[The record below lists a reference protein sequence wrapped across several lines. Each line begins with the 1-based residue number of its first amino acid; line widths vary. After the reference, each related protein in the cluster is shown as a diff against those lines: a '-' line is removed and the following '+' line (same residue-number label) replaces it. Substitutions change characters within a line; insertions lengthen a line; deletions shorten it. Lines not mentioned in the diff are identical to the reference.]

1 MTIKNDISFRFSEND
16 LRNGADVIMIINL
29 PVRCK
34 IISVRIYR
42 KNLQTQKK
50 KIDIKN
56 ISTYIFYSNHFVH
69 FTDQFFLDSK
79 NNNGVSIHTTTV
91 LYNYA
96 QLYCLHDQIKSDCK

>member
-50 KIDIKN
+50 NLYKKTFPHISFIQTILYILLTNSFWILKIIMVYL
-56 ISTYIFYSNHFVH
+56 YI
-69 FTDQFFLDSK
+69 L
-79 NNNGVSIHTTTV
+79 
-91 LYNYA
+91 
-96 QLYCLHDQIKSDCK
+96 QLYYTIMRNYNVCMIK